1 MKPSLDEIRIQ
12 NSRWKRIEEI
22 DKEIDDLFRETKTIT
37 YGVRY
42 GLVEKLNDYEKAD
55 LKEIEVQLKKLY
67 KEREM
72 IMETLSEYAI
82 KGIKEMQNE

>member
-42 GLVEKLNDYEKAD
+42 GLVEKLNDYEKSD